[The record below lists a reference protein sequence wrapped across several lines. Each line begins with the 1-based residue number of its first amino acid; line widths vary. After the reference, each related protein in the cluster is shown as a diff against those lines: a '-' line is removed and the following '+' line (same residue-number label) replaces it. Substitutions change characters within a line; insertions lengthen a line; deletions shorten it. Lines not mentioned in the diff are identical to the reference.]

1 MGQKYLEPL
10 QRRSPCEDGS
20 ANRRRHRE
28 KAQQSSLHHSIPRT
42 RPAVR
47 SPWNRTRDPSCA
59 LQWVSVPPQEHE
71 NRPNRWSVGCTTRS
85 TSPLSAHFRGR
96 HQRVRLFTLL
106 PSTEVPDRSRT
117 LGVSEIAGQYRTFP
131 IRTEG
136 CAMFRPAAPL
146 CDGLPPPRRLA
157 RPARSRRAMRA
168 AIGALRA
175 SCRGG
180 PVARGIRGSVVGW

>member
-1 MGQKYLEPL
+1 M
-10 QRRSPCEDGS
+10 
-20 ANRRRHRE
+20 
-28 KAQQSSLHHSIPRT
+28 
-42 RPAVR
+42 
-47 SPWNRTRDPSCA
+47 
-59 LQWVSVPPQEHE
+59 PPQEHE

-157 RPARSRRAMRA
+157 RPAHPGEPCVPQSAPFERPVAVGRWPEGFEEAWLDGDRDVSPASDREGPNAIRSSTP
-168 AIGALRA
+168 LRA
-175 SCRGG
+175 GIRDRPVPRPGWTCRGCTLRT
-180 PVARGIRGSVVGW
+180 P